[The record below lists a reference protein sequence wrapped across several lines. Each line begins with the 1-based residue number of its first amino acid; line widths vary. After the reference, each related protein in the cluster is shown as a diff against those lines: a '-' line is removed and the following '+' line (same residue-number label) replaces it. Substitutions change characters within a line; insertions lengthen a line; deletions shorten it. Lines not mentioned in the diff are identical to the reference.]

1 MSGRG
6 PRAAVV
12 VGGAFALLA
21 GCTLGVH
28 HQPAPADPT
37 LSAAPPPPVGSIE
50 HPRPVDCVDGTAASL
65 GRAGTPLADSP
76 GALPPSPTP
85 SSRSPKGSSS
95 PSPKGSGSPSPKS
108 SSGAGSRLGTDLG
121 DVTVGPLT
129 WHGLRGLATGDQQAH
144 GVANSGGW
152 HYRAGP
158 AVTGDAVVTVTVGTG
173 ARARAGLE
181 YGGGYGNTPAPA
193 VTFHGC
199 PASVT
204 SFYGGFFVA
213 GDGRACVPL
222 DIRVGD
228 GPTRRVVISFFNG
241 PCPA

>member
-1 MSGRG
+1 MSGREF
-6 PRAAVV
+6 RAAAVV
-12 VGGAFALLA
+12 CGTLALLA
-21 GCTLGVH
+21 GCTLGAH
-28 HQPAPADPT
+28 GDPAPAEPA
-37 LSAAPPPPVGSIE
+37 LSGAAPPPIGSIE
-50 HPRPVDCVDGTAASL
+50 HPRPVDCVDGTAATT

-76 GALPPSPTP
+76 GSASLPPSPA
-85 SSRSPKGSSS
+85 SSS
-95 PSPKGSGSPSPKS
+95 PSARGSGSPPAT
-108 SSGAGSRLGTDLG
+108 AGSAAGTGLGADLG

-129 WHGLRGLATGDQQAH
+129 WRGLRGLATGDQQAH

-158 AVTGDAVVTVTVGTG
+158 AVTGDAVVTVTVG
-173 ARARAGLE
+173 AEERARAGLE
-181 YGGGYGNTPAPA
+181 FGGGYGNTPAPA

-222 DIRVGD
+222 DVRVGN

>member
-50 HPRPVDCVDGTAASL
+50 HPRPVDCVDGTAASS

-85 SSRSPKGSSS
+85 SS

>member
-85 SSRSPKGSSS
+85 SS